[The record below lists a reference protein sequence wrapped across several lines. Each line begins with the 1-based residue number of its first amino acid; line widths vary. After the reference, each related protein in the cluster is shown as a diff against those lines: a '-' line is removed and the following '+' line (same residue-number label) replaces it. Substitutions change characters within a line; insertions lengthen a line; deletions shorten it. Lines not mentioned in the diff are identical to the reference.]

1 MASGGFTLYLVR
13 HGRAAERGEEWPDD
27 GKRPLT
33 PQGIDRFQQVVRGLS
48 VLGVTIDTIL
58 TSPLVRARQTAD
70 ILAAGL
76 RPHPSVEVIDV
87 LAPGT
92 SVADVIAA
100 LARPRKAKSIACV
113 GHEPDLG
120 VLAARL
126 IGSRR
131 ALPLKKG
138 GICRIDMAGS
148 RTAGELA
155 WFAPPRLLR
164 QSAR

>member
-76 RPHPSVEVIDV
+76 RPHPSVEVIDA

-92 SVADVIAA
+92 PVADVIAA
-100 LARPRKAKSIACV
+100 QSLPLPNRWAILKSTSTTRPREEFA
-113 GHEPDLG
+113 HT
-120 VLAARL
+120 AAR
-126 IGSRR
+126 
-131 ALPLKKG
+131 
-138 GICRIDMAGS
+138 
-148 RTAGELA
+148 
-155 WFAPPRLLR
+155 
-164 QSAR
+164 